1 MESFSVKQICI
12 SSVNDMPRLPLL
24 LHGWTAGWLDGLAIQ
39 PSNHPAA
46 QSPNMQFVYP
56 TFLFALA
63 ALAIPIIIHLF
74 YFRRFKKVYFTNVRF
89 LKEVKEETSA
99 RQKLRNLLVLL
110 MRCLATAFL
119 VFAFAQPFIPQ
130 DVAVKTGI
138 NAVSIFVDNSFSMDA
153 LSEEAKLVEKA
164 KQRAKEIINAYAVED
179 RFQILTNDFEG
190 RHQRLVDKE
199 EAIGLVEEIE
209 TSPAVRSLSQ
219 ILARQQQAVSSGQAE
234 NKIAYVISD
243 FQKNITD
250 LQNFKDT
257 VMQVNLVPLQAVQ
270 ENNVSIDSAWFD
282 APVQMLN
289 QPNALI
295 VKVKNWSGETADN
308 VRLSVK
314 YDGEVKPVGEMSI
327 PALSSV
333 IDTVNISI
341 RNTGWSEAELAITDY
356 PVQFDDHYYFTYN
369 VKEVINVLVINEQAS
384 DPRLDAAFKGIEYFK
399 VTNQLSRN
407 LDYSKFSTYQL
418 IISNGLINISS
429 GLAFEM
435 KQYVENGGNLLV
447 FPGVNANVDAYKTF
461 LQSVPANELQNF
473 EQQERTVGDIN
484 TEEFI
489 FKDVYEN
496 RSANLRL
503 PATKGNYRIS
513 TFASRGEERLLTY
526 RDGNTF
532 LAKYK
537 AGQGALYLCAA
548 PINEDYSDLT
558 KNGEI
563 FIPMLYKMAISSARQ
578 RPIAYTIGRDET
590 IEADNVVRGGESVY
604 KLKGD
609 AEEFIP
615 QQRIVTS
622 KVYLGVQNQV
632 PTAGYYDLFL
642 TPDSILAKYA
652 FNYDRRESNL
662 AYIPSSQLVELA
674 PANMSVITDRAT
686 ADFEEVVSD
695 RSRGVVLWRWC
706 LVLALLALAGETLL
720 LKFWKG

>member
-1 MESFSVKQICI
+1 
-12 SSVNDMPRLPLL
+12 
-24 LHGWTAGWLDGLAIQ
+24 
-39 PSNHPAA
+39 
-46 QSPNMQFVYP
+46 MQFIYP

-130 DVAVKTGI
+130 DVVVKTGI

-314 YDGEVKPVGEMSI
+314 YDGEVKPVGELSI

-503 PATKGNYRIS
+503 PVTKGNYRIS

-662 AYIPSSQLVELA
+662 AYIPSSQLLEIV
-674 PANMSVITDRAT
+674 PANMSVITDQAK

-720 LKFWKG
+720 LKFWKE

>member
-1 MESFSVKQICI
+1 
-12 SSVNDMPRLPLL
+12 
-24 LHGWTAGWLDGLAIQ
+24 
-39 PSNHPAA
+39 
-46 QSPNMQFVYP
+46 MQFIYP

-130 DVAVKTGI
+130 DVVVKTGI

-314 YDGEVKPVGEMSI
+314 YDGEVKPVGELSI

-503 PATKGNYRIS
+503 PVTKGNYRIS

-548 PINEDYSDLT
+548 PINED
-558 KNGEI
+558 
-563 FIPMLYKMAISSARQ
+563 
-578 RPIAYTIGRDET
+578 
-590 IEADNVVRGGESVY
+590 
-604 KLKGD
+604 
-609 AEEFIP
+609 
-615 QQRIVTS
+615 
-622 KVYLGVQNQV
+622 
-632 PTAGYYDLFL
+632 
-642 TPDSILAKYA
+642 
-652 FNYDRRESNL
+652 
-662 AYIPSSQLVELA
+662 
-674 PANMSVITDRAT
+674 
-686 ADFEEVVSD
+686 
-695 RSRGVVLWRWC
+695 
-706 LVLALLALAGETLL
+706 
-720 LKFWKG
+720 

>member
-1 MESFSVKQICI
+1 
-12 SSVNDMPRLPLL
+12 
-24 LHGWTAGWLDGLAIQ
+24 
-39 PSNHPAA
+39 
-46 QSPNMQFVYP
+46 MQFVHP
-56 TFLFALA
+56 TFLYALA

-119 VFAFAQPFIPQ
+119 VLAFAQPFIPQ

-138 NAVSIFVDNSFSMDA
+138 NAVSVFIDNSYSMDA

-164 KQRAKEIINAYAVED
+164 KQKAKEIINAYSIED
-179 RFQILTNDFEG
+179 RFQVLTNDFEG
-190 RHQRLVDKE
+190 RHQRLVGKE
-199 EAIGLVEEIE
+199 EAIGLIEEIT
-209 TSPAVRSLSQ
+209 TSPAVRKLSQ
-219 ILARQQQAVSSGQAE
+219 VLTRQQQAVSSGKAE
-234 NKIAYVISD
+234 NKVSYVISD
-243 FQKNITD
+243 FQRNTTD
-250 LQNFKDT
+250 LQGFTDT
-257 VMQVNLVPLQAVQ
+257 LMQINLVPLQAVQ

-289 QPNALI
+289 QPNPLI
-295 VKVKNWSGETADN
+295 VKVKNWSNENADN

-314 YDGEVKPVGEMSI
+314 YDGEVKPVGELSV
-327 PALSSV
+327 PALTSV

-341 RNTGWSEAELAITDY
+341 RKTGWSEAELTITDY
-356 PVQFDDHYYFTYN
+356 PVQFDDHYFFAYN
-369 VKEVINVLVINEQAS
+369 VKEVINVLVINEQAP
-384 DPRLDAAFKGIEYFK
+384 DPRLDAAFKGISYFK
-399 VTNQLSRN
+399 TTNQLSRN
-407 LDYSKFSTYQL
+407 LDYSKFSSYQL
-418 IISNGLINISS
+418 IIANGLINISS

-447 FPGVNANVDAYKTF
+447 FPGVNANASAYKSF
-461 LQSVPANELQNF
+461 LQSVPANEIQNF
-473 EQQERTVGDIN
+473 EQQERAVGDIN

-489 FKDVYEN
+489 FKDVFEN
-496 RSANLRL
+496 RRANLKL
-503 PATKGNYRIS
+503 PVTKGNYRIS

-548 PINEDYSDLT
+548 PLQEEYSDLT

-590 IEADNVVRGGESVY
+590 IETENVVRGGESVY
-604 KLKGD
+604 KLKGT

-615 QQRIVTS
+615 QQRIVAP

-632 PTAGYYDLFL
+632 PVAGYYDLFL
-642 TPDSILAKYA
+642 SADSLLAKFA
-652 FNYDRRESNL
+652 FNYDRRESDL
-662 AYIPSSQLVELA
+662 AYIPASQLKADA
-674 PANMSVITDRAT
+674 PAHFSVLSNEAK
-686 ADFEEVVSD
+686 ASLEEVVSD
-695 RSRGVVLWRWC
+695 RSRGIILWRWC
-706 LVLALLALAGETLL
+706 LILALLALAGETLL
-720 LKFWKG
+720 LRFWNK